1 MRWLM
6 TPPLRGPL
14 VGTPLSL
21 AAAVSGSRSRA
32 EQTARVEAYWDLSVA
47 VTDYYL
53 TTREATELETLR
65 QSVSRPSFVW
75 DEARLAL
82 TSRTQVARRK
92 AEAAQYRLQSLLCR
106 SAGIGL
112 PLPSDP
118 PHSGAYKTRY
128 EENFAG
134 RQSAEAGQLNDLLP
148 QMYQDLRTQAAA
160 MTADQQW
167 LQTVDRQR
175 DPRSDGTVLLKTYE
189 LLSLRRQSFIN
200 SVSHYNTLIARY
212 TELSTP
218 GEVGAGRLVA
228 MLIGAPPIG
237 NTLRSDSEVT
247 RTSAQEP
254 IDTQNNLRTIPK
266 TFAEENQPVT
276 PPEPT
281 SESGVERSILI
292 EPDESP

>member
-1 MRWLM
+1 M
-6 TPPLRGPL
+6 
-14 VGTPLSL
+14 
-21 AAAVSGSRSRA
+21 
-32 EQTARVEAYWDLSVA
+32 
-47 VTDYYL
+47 
-53 TTREATELETLR
+53 
-65 QSVSRPSFVW
+65 
-75 DEARLAL
+75 
-82 TSRTQVARRK
+82 
-92 AEAAQYRLQSLLCR
+92 
-106 SAGIGL
+106 

-134 RQSAEAGQLNDLLP
+134 RQSAEAGQLNELLP

-175 DPRSDGTVLLKTYE
+175 DPQSDGTVLLKTYE
-189 LLSLRRQSFIN
+189 LLSLRRRTFIN
-200 SVSHYNTLIARY
+200 SVSHYNTSIARY

-281 SESGVERSILI
+281 SESGVEHSILI
-292 EPDESP
+292 KPDESP